1 MAALMEALPSTKV
14 TYDVA
19 GKGLDASYHQ
29 VVLCVVAEDPPYA
42 EWFGD
47 RTDLALSKE
56 DQHVLDAVTHKGVP
70 VVVVQLAGRP
80 LLPRD
85 DWGGTDALLHAWLPG
100 SEGGYGIVDV
110 LIGRV
115 VPVGRMPVG
124 LPRDLPAAEATREMF
139 ARGRGLSYEED
150 DVLCG
155 ASVPQPFL
163 QREST

>member
-1 MAALMEALPSTKV
+1 LTEALPTTSV

-19 GKGLDASYHQ
+19 GEGLNASLHQ

-47 RTDLALSKE
+47 RTDLALSME

-80 LLPRD
+80 LLARD
-85 DWGGTDALLHAWLPG
+85 DWAGTDALLHAWLPG

-110 LIGRV
+110 LLGRV
-115 VPVGRMPVG
+115 APVGRMPVG
-124 LPRDLPAAEATREMF
+124 LPRDLPVAEATREMF
-139 ARGRGLSYEED
+139 ARGRGLSYEEE

-155 ASVPQPFL
+155 ASVLQPFL